1 LLCPA
6 ASALHYNNQKN
17 EFMKPKTFS
26 ETLRP
31 KNGNDKDPMLAT
43 APTPSL
49 IETLPG
55 QSYMSTETE
64 TETEIEAV
72 EGFKLTKPGEAD
84 KEVYNKL
91 NTESESMFST
101 SLEEAGTEVTEEAG
115 EGVFTRDA
123 FFASYPELY
132 ERSVSEVIIGTD
144 DRVRIS
150 PTTSFPWRAVCALLH
165 RITAAGSVQAGW

>member
-1 LLCPA
+1 
-6 ASALHYNNQKN
+6 
-17 EFMKPKTFS
+17 MKPKTFS

-31 KNGNDKDPMLAT
+31 KNGNDKEPLLAT
-43 APTPSL
+43 APPSL

-72 EGFKLTKPGEAD
+72 EGFKITKPGEAD

-91 NTESESMFST
+91 NTEAEMAFST
-101 SLEEAGTEVTEEAG
+101 SLEEAGTEFTEEAT
-115 EGVFTRDA
+115 EGVYTRDA

-132 ERSVSEVIIGTD
+132 ERSVAEV
-144 DRVRIS
+144 
-150 PTTSFPWRAVCALLH
+150 
-165 RITAAGSVQAGW
+165 